1 MKAHTNPI
9 SEVTRTYRRPFPG
22 SWWLKKGSYF
32 IFMMRE
38 LSSVFVALYS
48 IFLIIQFCSVSEGP
62 EKYNAWLVVSQSWWM
77 ILIHVVIG
85 VFVLLHMITWFRIS
99 GRIFGAKPLTP
110 AMVTVANYIVWVVV
124 SIGIICF
131 VTLF

>member
-1 MKAHTNPI
+1 MKAHTNSI
-9 SEVTRTYRRPFPG
+9 SEVTKTYRRPMPC

-38 LSSVFVALYS
+38 LSSVFVAIYS
-48 IFLIIQFCSVSEGP
+48 IFLIIQICSISEGP

-77 ILIHVVIG
+77 ILIHIVIG
-85 VFVLLHMITWFRIS
+85 AFVLLHMITWFRIS

-110 AMVTVANYIVWVVV
+110 GMVTVANYIVWVVV
-124 SIGIICF
+124 SVVIIYF
-131 VTLF
+131 VALF

>member
-1 MKAHTNPI
+1 
-9 SEVTRTYRRPFPG
+9 
-22 SWWLKKGSYF
+22 
-32 IFMMRE
+32 
-38 LSSVFVALYS
+38 
-48 IFLIIQFCSVSEGP
+48 
-62 EKYNAWLVVSQSWWM
+62 M

-85 VFVLLHMITWFRIS
+85 AFVLLHMVTWFRIS

-124 SIGIICF
+124 SIVIICF